1 MFRTVLTAAARPLAI
16 TGLLATLVAMP
27 AHAEQDDEVVARV
40 NGTEIT
46 QTDLALVGV
55 DYAKDLMQVP
65 EAMRPKVLTDVM
77 VDMHVLADA
86 ARKAGLDEDP
96 EFKKHIA
103 YLETR
108 ALRDAFFRKNVA
120 LETTDEEL
128 KASYDAK
135 FADFEGPDERH
146 ARHILVK
153 TEEEAKAV
161 IAELDAGKDFAELA
175 KEKSTGPSGPSG
187 GDLGFFTKGR
197 MVPAF
202 EDAAFSLEIGAYTKT
217 PVETQF
223 GWHVIKAE
231 EDRKQPAPAF
241 EAVKNNLREDL
252 LRTRFQEVMAKL
264 KAEATIEIVKV
275 PGSDQD
281 APDAPET
288 SAQ

>member
-16 TGLLATLVAMP
+16 TGLLAALAVMP
-27 AHAEQDDEVVARV
+27 AHAEEDDEVVARV
-40 NGTEIT
+40 NGVDIT

-77 VDMHVLADA
+77 IDMHVLADA
-86 ARKAGLDEDP
+86 ARAAGLDDDP
-96 EFKKHIA
+96 DFKKHIA

-108 ALRDAFFRKNVA
+108 ALRDAFFRKQVE
-120 LETTDEEL
+120 LETSDEDL
-128 KASYDAK
+128 KAAYDAK

-153 TEEEAKAV
+153 TEDEAKAV

-202 EDAAFSLEIGAYTKT
+202 EEAAFALEVGAYTKA

-241 EAVKNNLREDL
+241 EAVRNSLREEI
-252 LRTRFQEVMAKL
+252 LRARFQKVMAKL
-264 KAEATIEIVKV
+264 KADATIEIVNV
-275 PGSDQD
+275 PGSEPAAEATEDKPQ
-281 APDAPET
+281 
-288 SAQ
+288 